1 MQMIYDREAVRHLA
15 EKNGLDEI
23 FGNPMIESMELRLYG
38 NGEAVCSVGDKLEY
52 LFILV
57 QGNLKIHTLLPNGK
71 SMLVRFA
78 RPMSIIGDVELLRE
92 YPVKNQV
99 ESVGDSLIL
108 LASRRRL
115 LKEMEHNAVLL
126 RFLYGELSHKL
137 YTLGQTSALNLL
149 YPVENR
155 FASYLLSLLTDSEGI
170 RYVDEIRT
178 STLTET
184 AELLGTSYRHLN
196 RIVRKFIEQGII
208 ERKHGRLSILDEGKL
223 AELASGSLY
232 E

>member
-1 MQMIYDREAVRHLA
+1 MQMIYDREAVRQLA
-15 EKNGLDEI
+15 DKNGLDEL
-23 FGNPMIESMELRLYG
+23 FGSPMIESMELRLYG
-38 NGEAVCSVGDKLEY
+38 DGEAICSVGDKLEY

-99 ESVGDSLIL
+99 ESVGDSLLL
-108 LASRRRL
+108 LASRKRL
-115 LKEMEHNAVLL
+115 LKEIEHNAVLL

-155 FASYLLSLLTDSEGI
+155 FASYLLSLFTDREGV

-196 RIVRKFIEQGII
+196 RIVRRFIEQGII

>member
-1 MQMIYDREAVRHLA
+1 MQTIYDLEAVRGLT
-15 EKNGLDEI
+15 EKNGLDQI
-23 FGNPMIESMELRLYG
+23 FSAEVIQEMELRRYG
-38 NGEAVCSVGDKLEY
+38 DGEAICSVGDVLEG

-57 QGNLKIHTLLPNGK
+57 QGKLKIHTLLPNGK

-78 RPMSIIGDVELLRE
+78 KPTSIIGDVELLRQ

-99 ESVGDSLIL
+99 ESVGDSLL
-108 LASRRRL
+108 FVAGKKLMF
-115 LKEMEHNAVLL
+115 KELENNTTLL
-126 RFLYGELSHKL
+126 RFLVGELSHKL

-155 FASYLLSLLTDSEGI
+155 FASYLLSLFSDQGTVK
-170 RYVDEIRT
+170 YVEEIRT
-178 STLTET
+178 STLMET

-196 RIVRKFIEQGII
+196 RIVKRFIEEGII
-208 ERKHGRLSILDEGKL
+208 ERKRGRLIVLHEGKL
-223 AELASGSLY
+223 AELASGNLY

>member
-38 NGEAVCSVGDKLEY
+38 DGEAVCSVGDKLEY

-155 FASYLLSLLTDSEGI
+155 FASYLLSLFTDGEGI
-170 RYVDEIRT
+170 RYIDEIRT

>member
-1 MQMIYDREAVRHLA
+1 MQMIYDRKSAGRLA
-15 EKNGLDEI
+15 EKNGLYGI
-23 FGNPMIESMELRLYG
+23 FSPDVLESMELRRYG
-38 NGEAVCSVGDKLEY
+38 DREAICSVGDELDG

-57 QGNLKIHTLLPNGK
+57 EGKLKIHTLLPNGK

-78 RPMSIIGDVELLRE
+78 RPTSIIGDVELLRK

-99 ESVGDSLIL
+99 ESVGPSVL
-108 LASRRRL
+108 LVAGNKL
-115 LKEMEHNAVLL
+115 LERELRENVNFL
-126 RFLYGELSHKL
+126 RFLVGELSHKL

-155 FASYLLSLLTDSEGI
+155 FASYLLSLREDTGEGQ
-170 RYVDEIRT
+170 YAEEIRT

-196 RIVRKFIEQGII
+196 RIVRQFIESGII
-208 ERKHGRLSILDEGKL
+208 ERKRGRLIVLDEHKL
-223 AELASGSLY
+223 AELASGNLY

>member
-1 MQMIYDREAVRHLA
+1 MQTLYDQDAVRALA
-15 EKNGLDEI
+15 ERNGLDQI
-23 FGNPMIESMELRLYG
+23 FSSEVIQEMELRCYG
-38 NGEAVCSVGDKLEY
+38 DGEAICSVGDVLEG
-52 LFILV
+52 LFILME
-57 QGNLKIHTLLPNGK
+57 GKLKIHTLLPNGK

-78 RPMSIIGDVELLRE
+78 KPTSIIGDVELLRQ

-99 ESVGDSLIL
+99 ESVGDSLL
-108 LASRRRL
+108 LVAGKKL
-115 LKEMEHNAVLL
+115 MFKELENNVTLL
-126 RFLYGELSHKL
+126 RFLVGELSHKL

-155 FASYLLSLLTDSEGI
+155 FASYLLSLFADQGEGQ
-170 RYVDEIRT
+170 YVEEIRT

-196 RIVRKFIEQGII
+196 RIVKRFIEEGII
-208 ERKHGRLSILDEGKL
+208 ERKRGRLIVLHEGKL
-223 AELASGSLY
+223 AELASGNLY

>member
-23 FGNPMIESMELRLYG
+23 FGGPMIESMELRLYG
-38 NGEAVCSVGDKLEY
+38 DGEAVCSVGDKLEY

-108 LASRRRL
+108 LAGRRRL